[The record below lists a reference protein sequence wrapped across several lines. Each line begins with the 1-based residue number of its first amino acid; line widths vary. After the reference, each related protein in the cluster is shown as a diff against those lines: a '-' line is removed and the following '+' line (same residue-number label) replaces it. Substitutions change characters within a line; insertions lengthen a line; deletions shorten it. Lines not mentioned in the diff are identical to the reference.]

1 MLNELGASIPL
12 TLQTEEG
19 QPRIICFKKHLQ
31 NLSGKVDDFLERKKT
46 VEKRVP
52 LDKVVLRYLRLHGGN
67 LFEGL
72 HQSLLGLSIKY
83 DSDALIVSG
92 ERPLVDNCCATIHK
106 FTRGL

>member
-1 MLNELGASIPL
+1 MLNELGAFIPL

-19 QPRIICFKKHLQ
+19 QPRIICFKKHFQ
-31 NLSGKVDDFLERKKT
+31 NLSGKVDDFLERKT

-52 LDKVVLRYLRLHGGN
+52 LDKVVLRYLRLHGEN

-72 HQSLLGLSIKY
+72 HQSLPGLSIKY
-83 DSDALIVSG
+83 DSDALVVSG
-92 ERPLVDNCCATIHK
+92 ERPLVDNCCTSIYK